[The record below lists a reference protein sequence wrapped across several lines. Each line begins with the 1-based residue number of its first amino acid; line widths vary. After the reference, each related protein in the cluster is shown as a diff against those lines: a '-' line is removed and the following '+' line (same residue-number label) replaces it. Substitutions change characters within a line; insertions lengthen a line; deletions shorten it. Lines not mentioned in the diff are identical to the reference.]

1 MEGKMSFN
9 ERFDRV
15 MDLAMSLRRR
25 RNQMISLAVKDL
37 RFSRK
42 DTAHEL
48 ELTAERFALF
58 ADSQETLQHRK
69 PLGGPDSW
77 VAVMLSYNG
86 SAWLNIVIAAAYLA
100 GNKVLV
106 KFSSKGSRVMAL
118 TEKIYRPIF
127 GEQVAFYRASGKA
140 FMKEALKD
148 PQVSAVVF
156 FGFDEHVLPY
166 QEQFRKTGK
175 KMIFEGP
182 GADPFIVFPD
192 ADPELALGDLI
203 TAKFAYSGQTCTAPK
218 RIFVHRDIYDQFLGM
233 VVEEVRTLFVGD
245 PEDESMDVTPVASD
259 LAVTRIKEAL
269 ADATNKGAKIL
280 AGGKIEGNLVY
291 PTVIKDATDDMV
303 GMNEE
308 VFGPVLFTSS
318 FANREEVIARAA
330 NHKYGLRAAI
340 FGGEEARVAAEALR
354 GEDYCHPV
362 PDYTFG
368 KFGTVALNET
378 RAQSWR
384 RALVTK
390 AVGGYGYSGWIWE
403 TVNGRFQIK
412 QGPKLITLET
422 SVPA

>member
-1 MEGKMSFN
+1 MSFN

-25 RNQMISLAVKDL
+25 RNQMISLAAKDL
-37 RFSRK
+37 RFCRK
-42 DTAHEL
+42 DTTHEL
-48 ELTAERFALF
+48 ELTADRFALF
-58 ADSQETLQHRK
+58 ADNQGALQHRR
-69 PLGGPDSW
+69 PLGGPDSR

-106 KFSSKGSRVMAL
+106 KFSSKGSQVMAL
-118 TEKIYRPIF
+118 TEEIYRPIF
-127 GEQVAFYRASGKA
+127 GPDIQFYQASGKT
-140 FMKEALKD
+140 FMKEALKN

-166 QEQFRKTGK
+166 QEAFRKTGK

-182 GADPFIVFPD
+182 GSDPFIVFPD
-192 ADPELALGDLI
+192 AELEMALADLM

-218 RIFVHRDIYDQFLGM
+218 RIFIHRAIYDRFLEM
-233 VVEEVRTLFVGD
+233 LAFEVRTLFVGD
-245 PEDESMDVTPVASD
+245 PEDPDVDISPVVSD
-259 LAVTRIKEAL
+259 LAVARIKEAL
-269 ADATNKGAKIL
+269 EEAVGRGAKIL
-280 AGGKIEGNLVY
+280 AGGNIEGNLVY
-291 PTVIKDATDDMV
+291 PTVVKDATDDML
-303 GMNEE
+303 GMREE
-308 VFGPVLFTSS
+308 IFGPVLFTTS
-318 FANREEVIARAA
+318 FDTVEEVVARAR
-330 NHKYGLRAAI
+330 NHKYGLRAAL
-340 FGGEEARVAAEALR
+340 FGGPEAAQAAAALK

-362 PDYTFG
+362 SDYTFG

-384 RALVTK
+384 GALVTK
-390 AVGGYGYSGWIWE
+390 AVGGYGYSGWVWE